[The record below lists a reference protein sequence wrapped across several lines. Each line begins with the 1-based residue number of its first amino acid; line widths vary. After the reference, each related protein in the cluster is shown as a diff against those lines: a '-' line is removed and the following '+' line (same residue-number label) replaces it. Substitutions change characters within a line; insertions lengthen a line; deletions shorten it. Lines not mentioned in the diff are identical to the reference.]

1 MTDEHYKE
9 GIKHI
14 DEINQEYIAKNNR
27 MTDEKFVKFLSNQ
40 SCEYCYF
47 KTKCNIEPPAMKFY
61 CPERIL
67 KSLNLIQ

>member
-1 MTDEHYKE
+1 MADKHYKE

-14 DEINQEYIAKNNR
+14 NEINQEYIAKNNR
-27 MTDEKFVKFLSNQ
+27 MTDKQIIIDDL

-47 KTKCNIEPPAMKFY
+47 KTKCNIEPPSMKFY

-67 KSLNLIQ
+67 KSINLIQ